1 MSGRD
6 QFETW
11 TGRPVVQL
19 GTLVALTED
28 GAPLILDASFPDS
41 PARSA
46 RSIVDLTAAHI
57 GGQVVLAFD
66 GGNPLRPI
74 VLGVLMQQTGQQQ
87 AQVSVE
93 GDGQR
98 VLVSAAEQLV
108 LRCGKASI
116 TLTRAGKVL
125 VEGTYVLTRSSGVN
139 RIKGGS
145 VQLN

>member
-6 QFETW
+6 HFETW
-11 TGRPVVQL
+11 LVRPVVQL
-19 GTLVALTED
+19 GTLVALTEE
-28 GAPLILDASFPDS
+28 GTPLVLDASSPDS
-41 PARSA
+41 PVRSA
-46 RSIVDLTAAHI
+46 RSTVDLSAAHI

-66 GGNPLRPI
+66 GGDPLRPI
-74 VLGVLMQQTGQQQ
+74 ILGVLMQPTGQQRGQ
-87 AQVSVE
+87 FSVE
-93 GDGQR
+93 GDDQR
-98 VLVSAAEQLV
+98 VIVSAAEQLV